1 MRRSGLSFPWHL
13 FFPSQFPAWCML
25 ACGLIVSCALS
36 FWTYRHEQ
44 RDAQASFE
52 LERHAQS
59 RGAVVQQGVTNH
71 RVSAEPIQFFA
82 THASALLTLLTG
94 LLTTF
99 AASAYLRSV
108 ALRTQRI
115 QQLVAQRTDEL
126 KQVNHLLIEDIK
138 ARKQVEQ
145 ALIRSEEH
153 ARELADLSSD
163 WFWEQDE
170 HFRYISTDMTG
181 QGGSLPPGIL
191 GATRWELSVDPDTSD
206 WPAHRALLEAHQ
218 PFKNFEFKALIDGTP
233 IRWISSSGKPVFDAD
248 GHFKGYR
255 GTARNISDRKEAEEA
270 LHRSR
275 SQLRKLADHQ
285 ERVREDERTR
295 IARDIHDELG
305 QNLLA
310 LRLDVS
316 VMAAQTGVVAV
327 TKEQSEAMLNQ
338 IDTTIKS
345 VKAIINDLRPAVLNL
360 GLHAAV
366 EWQAKEFA
374 RRSGIACD
382 LHIDHDEFAIED
394 KRATALFRIMQ
405 EMLTNIVRHAAASRV
420 EIAIKRKDDR
430 FFMTIA
436 DDGIGLFAGSRRKEN
451 VFGMVG
457 IEERIDALGGTISIA
472 SDPGQGTAITVSIPI

>member
-1 MRRSGLSFPWHL
+1 
-13 FFPSQFPAWCML
+13 ML
-25 ACGLIVSCALS
+25 AGGLIVSCALT
-36 FWTYRHEQ
+36 FWAYRHEQ
-44 RDAQASFE
+44 RDEQAAFE
-52 LERHAQS
+52 HRTLS
-59 RGAVVQQGVTNH
+59 RRAELQQGLINQH
-71 RVSAEPIQFFA
+71 VSPEPTPFFA
-82 THASALLTLLTG
+82 THSSALLTLLLG
-94 LLTTF
+94 LSTTV
-99 AASAYLRSV
+99 AATAYLRSV
-108 ALRTQRI
+108 SLRTQRI
-115 QQLVAQRTDEL
+115 QQLVAQRTVEL
-126 KQVNHLLIEDIK
+126 KQVNDLLVEDIK
-138 ARKQVEQ
+138 ARKQVEL
-145 ALIRSEEH
+145 ALIRSEER

-170 HFRYISTDMTG
+170 HFRFIPTDEMVK
-181 QGGSLPPGIL
+181 GGLPPPAIV
-191 GATRWELSVDPDTSD
+191 GATLWELSVDLDASD
-206 WPAHRALLEAHQ
+206 WPAHRAVLEAYQ
-218 PFKNFEFKALIDGTP
+218 PFKNFEFKAVIEGTP
-233 IRWISSSGKPVFDAD
+233 IRWISTSGKPVFDAY
-248 GHFKGYR
+248 GRFKGYR

-275 SQLRKLADHQ
+275 SQLRKLAEHQ

-316 VMAAQTGVVAV
+316 MMVARSDLV
-327 TKEQSEAMLNQ
+327 TVTREQSDAMLNQ

-382 LHIDHDEFAIED
+382 LHIDHDEFAMDD

-457 IEERIDALGGTISIA
+457 IEERIDALGGTFSIA
-472 SDPGQGTAITVSIPI
+472 CDPGQGTAITVSIPI